1 MFLAPLYRVNAMS
14 EKQSDTYVIR
24 DLYAKPDKIY
34 PRQVHG
40 IFARLRI
47 LTVFLLLGFYYLAPW
62 ATWDGRQAILLDL
75 PARQF
80 HLFGITFWP
89 QDFVY
94 LTLLLVICAVGL
106 FLFTAVAGRI
116 WCGYACPQTVWT
128 QTFMWIEEFVEGN
141 RNKRMKLDK
150 KPWGP
155 EKVFKKTA
163 KHTLWV
169 IFALFTGYTFVGYF
183 SPIRELW
190 DGILTLSL
198 GPWEWFWIGLYSLA
212 TYGNAGR
219 LREQVCLHMCP
230 YARFQSAMFDND
242 TLIISYD
249 EKRGESRGR
258 RKKNSDYKT
267 KGLGDCIDCN
277 QCVHVCPTGID
288 IRDGLQYECIACAA
302 CIDVCDNVMDQM
314 GYPKGL
320 IKYTTEHAE
329 KGKQTQVFRP
339 RTFLYIA
346 LFAGLIATFL
356 FLIATRTPLNVNVIR
371 DRSTLFTETFD
382 GSIENT
388 YQLKILNMSQVTN
401 QYRLEVEGVGE
412 SQIKGETEFTIAAGE
427 VLTVPLRV
435 KIAQNFLN
443 GRSNDIYFKI
453 TTKNDSQET
462 HIAKAK
468 FLGPDKA
475 RR

>member
-1 MFLAPLYRVNAMS
+1 MS
-14 EKQSDTYVIR
+14 EKQSDVYVIK
-24 DLYAKPDKIY
+24 DLYERPEKIY

-47 LTVFLLLGFYYLAPW
+47 LTVLLLLGFYYAAPW
-62 ATWDGRQAILLDL
+62 VTWDSRQAILLDL
-75 PARQF
+75 PARKF
-80 HLFGITFWP
+80 HLFGATFWP

-106 FLFTAVAGRI
+106 FLFTAVAGRL

-128 QTFMWIEEFVEGN
+128 ETFLWIEEFVEGN

-150 KPWGP
+150 QPWGA
-155 EKVFKKTA
+155 EKIFKKTT
-163 KHTLWV
+163 KHFLWIV
-169 IFALFTGYTFVGYF
+169 FALFTGYTFVGYF

-190 DGILTLSL
+190 DGIVTLSL

-230 YARFQSAMFDND
+230 YARFQSAMFDKD

-249 EKRGESRGR
+249 EKRGESRGK
-258 RKKNSDYKT
+258 RKKNSDYKL

-314 GYPKGL
+314 GYDKGL
-320 IKYTTEHAE
+320 IRYTTEHAE
-329 KGKQTQVFRP
+329 KGKQTHLLRP
-339 RTFLYIA
+339 RTLLYVA
-346 LFAGLIATFL
+346 LFSGLILTFI
-356 FLIATRTPLNVNVIR
+356 FLVATRTPLDVNVIR
-371 DRSTLFTETFD
+371 DRNNLFTEAFD
-382 GSIENT
+382 GSIGNT
-388 YQLKILNMSQVTN
+388 YQLKILNMSQQEN
-401 QYRLEVEGVGE
+401 RYQLSIEGMTQTTIQGD
-412 SQIKGETEFTIAAGE
+412 TEFSIEAGG
-427 VLTVPLRV
+427 VLTLPLRV
-435 KIAQNFLN
+435 SAPSEVLAA
-443 GRSNDIYFKI
+443 RSNDIYFKI
-453 TTKNDSQET
+453 TNLNDPESV

-468 FLGPDKA
+468 FLGPKK
-475 RR
+475 